1 MASADQNPLHKALDE
16 LRKFDN
22 RRPIP
27 PAYRPTGPAF
37 HQADTAIFVARDA
50 DLAMDAFLAKREAP
64 KERYLYLETYGYLQ
78 ALFVQQDAIRNL
90 WEAMMPAAKRW
101 RRSARLSEIRDLRNA
116 SIGHPSKQTQGV
128 SETSFNVISQSTMS
142 VNGFE
147 MHTRMASGRF
157 STCWVKLPVMAE
169 VQRRLLAR
177 RVRGIT
183 TNLRRAVAEYRKQFR
198 GNPMKHLFDNHLN
211 YAFQKLAEALSQPN
225 IVHVGAALAM
235 WVTVEEF
242 LRDFENG
249 CKNRDRDLP
258 LHFDDLR
265 YAATRVKEVLD
276 ALAQQKRPR
285 LPLRVWRVLGW
296 FVIKEIRGLEVAAQE
311 IDRLFRSGK

>member
-1 MASADQNPLHKALDE
+1 MNPLDRALDE
-16 LRKFDN
+16 LSEFEN

-27 PAYRPTGPAF
+27 PAYRPTGSAF
-37 HQADTAIFVARDA
+37 HQADAAIFVARDA
-50 DLAMDAFLAKREAP
+50 DLAMDAFLAKRDAP
-64 KERYLYLETYGYLQ
+64 KQRYLYLETYGYLQ

-101 RRSARLSEIRDLRNA
+101 RRSAPLTRIRELRNA
-116 SIGHPSKQTQGV
+116 SIGHPTKQTHGV
-128 SETSFNVISQSTMS
+128 PETSFNLISQSTMS

-147 MHTRMASGRF
+147 MHTRTASGRF
-157 STCWVKLPVMAE
+157 STCWVKLPEMAE

-183 TNLRRAVAEYRKQFR
+183 ANLRRAVAEYRKQFR
-198 GNPMKHLFDNHLN
+198 GNPMKSLFDNHLT
-211 YAFQKLAEALSQPN
+211 YAFQKLAEALGQPN

-235 WVTVEEF
+235 WQSVEEF
-242 LRDFENG
+242 LRDFEDG
-249 CKNRDRDLP
+249 CKKRDRDLP

-276 ALAQQKRPR
+276 ALEHQKRPR
-285 LPLRVWRVLGW
+285 LPLKVWRVLGW
-296 FVIKEIRGLEVAAQE
+296 FVINEINGLEEDAKEI
-311 IDRLFRSGK
+311 DKLFRSVK